1 MQISLD
7 DLRKQIF
14 AGEDGTHQFKEN
26 ITNPESLAAEIVAFS
41 NSEGGY
47 IYIGISDQGEIKGL
61 SQTDIRR
68 INQLIANTAINNV
81 KKPVNVKTQ
90 NVVFEDNKVI
100 IVLYVPKGNDKPY
113 FDKNGI
119 IWFKVGSDKRRICS
133 KEELRRIFQESHQ
146 FHADEMPTKA
156 GLESL
161 DKLLFRDFLEKT
173 YKYEFPDSPE
183 EQIRLLK
190 NLNLATQDG
199 KLNLACVL
207 MFALHP
213 ERIVSQFGVKA
224 IRYPGNKIHTDQYID
239 SEDFSGTIEKVY
251 QDCYAFIMRNLHKIQ
266 DGQGINS
273 PGIPEIHP
281 VVLEETLVNA
291 LIHRDYLID
300 SQIRIFIYDD
310 RVEIISPGHLPN
322 NLTTEK
328 IKSGNVVLRN
338 PILASYVAKGI
349 LPYHGLGTGII
360 RSLDACPDIILD
372 DDRDGDHFTVII
384 PRRNAERLASLTDW
398 EKDISRAEKPAS
410 MSEEKFRLSEES
422 SEKGTLGSEIG
433 SEKGALGSEIGSEKG
448 TLGSE
453 IGSEKG
459 ALGSE
464 VGSEKGT
471 LGSEKGSEKG
481 TEGSEIGIGSS
492 EKILEIIR
500 KDPTSSARDIANQL
514 QISSRAVEKHLASLR
529 QKGAIY
535 RIGPARGGSWG
546 LR

>member
-1 MQISLD
+1 MEYMQISLD
-7 DLRKQIF
+7 DLRKQIL
-14 AGEDGTHQFKEN
+14 AGEDGTHQFKEH
-26 ITNPESLAAEIVAFS
+26 ITNPESLAAAILAFS

-47 IYIGISDQGEIKGL
+47 IYIGVSDQGEIKGL
-61 SQTDIRR
+61 VPSEIRR
-68 INQLIANTAINNV
+68 VNQLIANTAINNV
-81 KKPVNVKTQ
+81 KSPVNVKTQ
-90 NVVFEDNKVI
+90 NVIFEDNKVI
-100 IVLYVPKGNDKPY
+100 IALYVPKGNNKPY
-113 FDKNGI
+113 FDRNGI
-119 IWFKVGSDKRRICS
+119 IWCKVGSDKRRICS
-133 KEELRRIFQESHQ
+133 REELERILQESHQ
-146 FHADEMPTKA
+146 FHADEMATKA

-190 NLNLATQDG
+190 NLNLATQDD

-224 IRYPGNKIHTDQYID
+224 IRYPGNKIHADHYLD

-251 QDCYAFIMRNLHKIQ
+251 QDCYAFIMRNLHKTQ
-266 DGQGINS
+266 AGQGINS

-349 LPYHGLGTGII
+349 LPYHGLGTGIR

-372 DDRDGDHFTVII
+372 DDRDGDRFTVII
-384 PRRNAERLASLTDW
+384 PRKNTGSLVSVTDW

-410 MSEEKFRLSEES
+410 MSEDIARVSEEI
-422 SEKGTLGSEIG
+422 SEKRAFV
-433 SEKGALGSEIGSEKG
+433 SEKPTS
-448 TLGSE
+448 
-453 IGSEKG
+453 
-459 ALGSE
+459 
-464 VGSEKGT
+464 V
-471 LGSEKGSEKG
+471 
-481 TEGSEIGIGSS
+481 S
-492 EKILEIIR
+492 EKILEILR
-500 KDPTSSARDIANQL
+500 KDPASTARGIAEQL
-514 QISSRAVEKHLASLR
+514 QISSRTVERHLAVLR
-529 QKGAIY
+529 QEGHIH
-535 RIGPARGGSWG
+535 RLGPTKGGSWG

>member
-14 AGEDGTHQFKEN
+14 AGEDETHQFKEN
-26 ITNPESLAAEIVAFS
+26 ITNSESLAAEIVAFS

-47 IYIGISDQGEIKGL
+47 IYIGVSNQGEIKGL

-81 KKPVNVKTQ
+81 KSPVNVKTQ
-90 NVVFEDNKVI
+90 NVVFKDNKVV
-100 IVLYVPKGNDKPY
+100 IVLYVPKGNNKPY

-119 IWFKVGSDKRRICS
+119 IWCKVGSDKRRICS
-133 KEELRRIFQESHQ
+133 KEELERILQESHH
-146 FHADEMPTKA
+146 FHADEMATKA
-156 GLESL
+156 DLESL

-173 YKYEFPDSPE
+173 YKHEFPDSPE

-190 NLNLATQDG
+190 NLNLATSDG

-224 IRYPGNKIHTDQYID
+224 IRYPGNKIHADHYLD
-239 SEDFSGTIEKVY
+239 SEDFEGTIEKIY

-273 PGIPEIHP
+273 PGIPEVHP

-300 SQIRIFIYDD
+300 AKIRIFIYDD
-310 RVEIISPGHLPN
+310 RIEIISPGHLPN

-349 LPYHGLGTGII
+349 LPYHGLGTGIR
-360 RSLDACPDIILD
+360 RSLDACPDIVLD
-372 DDRDGDHFTVII
+372 DDREGDHFTVVI
-384 PRRNAERLASLTDW
+384 PRRAAGRLVSLTDQ
-398 EKDISRAEKPAS
+398 EKNIPSAEKTAS
-410 MSEEKFRLSEES
+410 MPGEMLMVSEIS
-422 SEKGTLGSEIG
+422 SEKDTRG
-433 SEKGALGSEIGSEKG
+433 SEKGF
-448 TLGSE
+448 
-453 IGSEKG
+453 
-459 ALGSE
+459 
-464 VGSEKGT
+464 
-471 LGSEKGSEKG
+471 
-481 TEGSEIGIGSS
+481 GSS
-492 EKILEIIR
+492 EKIMEILR
-500 KDPTSSARDIANQL
+500 KDPTSSARDIASQL
-514 QISSRAVEKHLASLR
+514 QISSRAVEKHLAVLR
-529 QKGAIY
+529 QKGIIY